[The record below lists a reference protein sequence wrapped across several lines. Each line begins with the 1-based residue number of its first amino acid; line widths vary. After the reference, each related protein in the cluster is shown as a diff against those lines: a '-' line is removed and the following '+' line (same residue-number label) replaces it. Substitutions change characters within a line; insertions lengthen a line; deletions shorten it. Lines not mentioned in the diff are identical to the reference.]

1 MSAAYNDIGSGAC
14 HLQAKRKQICPLMRE
29 NIYDCRFWL
38 CYGANLA
45 FIASNAI
52 LVRYS
57 DFVRKQ
63 LDSAHPDL
71 DLGLIVGFG
80 AIGAV
85 LLRLT
90 LGRLVDS
97 LGAGHVWRLSLVVF
111 ILAVLCHLALESA
124 SSPAVYLARLGLATA
139 IAGVVGASLTFV
151 TLRVPENRV
160 GEAVAVLGS
169 SGFVGLGIGPFLSDV
184 LLGASPTAADVARMF
199 LGSALVCTL
208 SLALT
213 VAATWRASN
222 HRTGRVRRP
231 RTLPVIYR
239 YQPGLL
245 VVVGVVVGFG
255 LMLPQTFV
263 RPLAEDR
270 GLGGVSWFFA
280 TYAVVAF
287 AVRVWARRVTDQWGH
302 QRVLLV
308 GSVFLAASMLCY
320 VTATTPL
327 LLLLPAAAGGIS
339 HALLFPAIVSGS
351 TLAYPSRYRG
361 TATVLILGTLDVGTL
376 VGQPLAGGL
385 LTLARGAGLPP
396 YVVMFTTCGIVILA
410 AGIVATRARVG
421 IVGRLYRRR
430 RGQIES
436 EVLTQAA

>member
-1 MSAAYNDIGSGAC
+1 
-14 HLQAKRKQICPLMRE
+14 MRE

-45 FIASNAI
+45 FIASNTI

-63 LDSAHPDL
+63 LDSEHPDL

-97 LGAGHVWRLSLVVF
+97 IGAGQIWRLSLAVF
-111 ILAVLCHLALESA
+111 IIAVVGHLSLESA
-124 SSPAVYLARLGLATA
+124 SSPAVYLARLALATA

-151 TLRVPENRV
+151 TLRVPEHRV
-160 GEAVAVLGS
+160 GEVVAVIGS
-169 SGFVGLGIGPFLSDV
+169 SGFLGLGVGPLLSDL
-184 LLGASPTAADVARMF
+184 LLGPSPTASDVSRMF
-199 LGSALVCTL
+199 VGSALVCTL
-208 SLALT
+208 SLGLT
-213 VAATWRASN
+213 IAATWRSGNRRA
-222 HRTGRVRRP
+222 GRIRRP

-245 VVVGVVVGFG
+245 VLVGIVAGFG
-255 LMLPQTFV
+255 LMLPQTFL

-270 GLGGVSWFFA
+270 GLGGVRWFFL
-280 TYAVVAF
+280 TYAIVAF
-287 AVRVWARRVTDQWGH
+287 AVRLWARRVTDRWGH

-308 GSVFLAASMLCY
+308 GSAFLAVSMLCY
-320 VTATTPL
+320 VVATSPL
-327 LLLLPAAAGGIS
+327 LLLLPAVAGGIS

-385 LTLARGAGLPP
+385 LTLARSVGLPP

-410 AGIVATRARVG
+410 SGLLAMRARVG
-421 IVGRLYRRR
+421 IVGRVYRRR
-430 RGQIES
+430 RGQAYP